1 MEHTLISDSPNA
13 PDLILGFSGP
23 KQTNKSLASRIKL
36 ATFSVI
42 ERFVD
47 FQTRKI
53 KPKFLCCNRKG
64 HHKCFKRLKN
74 LTLLYLVSL
83 DD

>member
-1 MEHTLISDSPNA
+1 MEHTLMSDSPNA

-47 FQTRKI
+47 F
-53 KPKFLCCNRKG
+53 KPSKSSQSFYAAIAKG
-64 HHKCFKRLKN
+64 IIN
-74 LTLLYLVSL
+74 ISNG
-83 DD
+83 